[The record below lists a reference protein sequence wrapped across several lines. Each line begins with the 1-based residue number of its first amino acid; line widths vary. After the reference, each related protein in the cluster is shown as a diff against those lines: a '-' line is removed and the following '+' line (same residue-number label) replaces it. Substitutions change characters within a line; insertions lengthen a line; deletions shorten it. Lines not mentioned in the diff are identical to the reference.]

1 MEGGFVTPGPGT
13 DADVWDLDVA
23 SGPTHLDSAFAIG
36 DNGLG
41 EDMFEAVE
49 AWVDGNGLG
58 GVNAVCSG
66 HPGGEAGLENMLGR
80 NATFM

>member
-13 DADVWDLDVA
+13 EADVLDLGVA
-23 SGPTHLDSAFAIG
+23 FGPTHLDSASAIG
-36 DNGLG
+36 ENGLG
-41 EDMFEAVE
+41 EDMLEAVE

-66 HPGGEAGLENMLGR
+66 HPGGEAGFENILGH
-80 NATFM
+80 FGDL